1 MICDTID
8 NDDDEVDDDKDEKD
22 SGDDG
27 GGDDGGDDDGAP
39 DGQGYPRGVHEL
51 SWTSLREPYIGQD
64 DKTRRRET

>member
-1 MICDTID
+1 MICDAVD
-8 NDDDEVDDDKDEKD
+8 NDDDKDEKNTC
-22 SGDDG
+22 
-27 GGDDGGDDDGAP
+27 DDGGDDDGAP

>member
-39 DGQGYPRGVHEL
+39 DGQGYPQGVHEL

-64 DKTRRRET
+64 NKTRRRET

>member
-8 NDDDEVDDDKDEKD
+8 NDDDDVDDDKAEKD